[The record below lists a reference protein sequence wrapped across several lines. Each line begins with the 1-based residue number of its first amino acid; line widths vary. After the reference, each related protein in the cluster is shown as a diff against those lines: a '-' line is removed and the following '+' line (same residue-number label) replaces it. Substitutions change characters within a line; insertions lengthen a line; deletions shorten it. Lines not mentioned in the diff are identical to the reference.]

1 MKNRRQVRREAGGT
15 GRAGG
20 RAGWR
25 DRVGGRVQAGRRV
38 RAEGKAEGMEG
49 GRAGRWTV
57 GNAEVRQEEGQN
69 VEQHGGME
77 K

>member
-1 MKNRRQVRREAGGT
+1 MKDRRQGRKKAGGT

-49 GRAGRWTV
+49 GRAGRWTG
-57 GNAEVRQEEGQN
+57 GNAEGRQEEGQN